1 MAANN
6 TAQILSA
13 LATMQS
19 NADTVDKTEAH
30 RYLENFQKSVEAW
43 HTTHAM
49 LQDAS
54 TSVEARLFAATTIKG
69 KVSRYMRVSVGYCD
83 H

>member
-1 MAANN
+1 
-6 TAQILSA
+6 
-13 LATMQS
+13 MQS
-19 NADTVDKTEAH
+19 SADTTDKTEAH
-30 RYLENFQKSVEAW
+30 QYLEKFQKSAEAW

-54 TSVEARLFAATTIKG
+54 TSVEARLFAATTLKG
-69 KVSRYMRVSVGYCD
+69 KVSSEASDGILQCG